1 MLIGEEL
8 KPIYLSIENMLLMN
22 YETKPDFDNET
33 FRAAIYIFQSALM
46 DKLYD
51 LQNEE
56 EMTLQDRENMATQC
70 GKDLRS
76 LVKKYTDIDTFKL
89 F

>member
-1 MLIGEEL
+1 MPYRNIT
-8 KPIYLSIENMLLMN
+8 PILVDIETMLLRKVS
-22 YETKPDFDNET
+22 EKPNFDKAS
-33 FRAAIYIFQSALM
+33 FRASIYIFQTALM
-46 DKLYD
+46 DKLFD
-51 LQNEE
+51 LQDKE

-76 LVKKYTDIDTFKL
+76 LVKKYTDIDTYKL

>member
-1 MLIGEEL
+1 MIGEQL

-56 EMTLQDRENMATQC
+56 EMDFENRTKMVKQC
-70 GKDLRS
+70 GKDLRN
-76 LVKKYTDIDTFKL
+76 LIKNYTNIDTFDT

>member
-1 MLIGEEL
+1 MIGEQL

-46 DKLYD
+46 DKLFD

-56 EMTLQDRENMATQC
+56 EMDFENRTKMVKQC
-70 GKDLRS
+70 GKDLRN
-76 LVKKYTDIDTFKL
+76 LIKNYTNIDTFDT

>member
-1 MLIGEEL
+1 MIGEEL
-8 KPIYLSIENMLLMN
+8 KPIYLSIENMLLAN

-46 DKLYD
+46 DKLFD

-56 EMTLQDRENMATQC
+56 NMPLKNREDMAEQC